1 MEIELFPFS
10 LDVDADRQEP
20 QTIEKSYQMLL
31 LETSVMNS
39 KLYYES
45 KLAKNL
51 FSRSQYEKRLVKYR
65 HDKCI
70 ST

>member
-1 MEIELFPFS
+1 
-10 LDVDADRQEP
+10 
-20 QTIEKSYQMLL
+20 MLL

-45 KLAKNL
+45 KPAKNL